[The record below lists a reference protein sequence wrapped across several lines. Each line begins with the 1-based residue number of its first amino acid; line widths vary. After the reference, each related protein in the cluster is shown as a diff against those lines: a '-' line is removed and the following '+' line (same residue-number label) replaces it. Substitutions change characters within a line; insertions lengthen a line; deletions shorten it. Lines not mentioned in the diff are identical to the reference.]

1 MDSNKTESCK
11 GEIILYQPNESLKL
25 EVQIENDTVWLT
37 QQQMAELFGVKQP
50 AVSKHLNN
58 IFKEGELDKASVHS
72 ILEYTA
78 ADGKSYKTQ
87 FYSLDAILS
96 VGYRVNSKNATKF
109 RQWANKILKDYLL
122 RGYSVNRQLVELQG
136 YTDNRFLQIEKRL
149 DEHQQQI
156 DFFVRTNIPPH
167 EGCVFEGH
175 LLEGRE
181 VAEMIIKSAKHEV
194 ILIDPYIGSDT
205 LHILEARQK
214 NVSATIYTEKVNN
227 NILTLQHN
235 HETEYGKCRR
245 INIFQYKTNFHDR
258 FLIIDETVYHF
269 GASIKDL
276 GKRLFAFDVI
286 HLSKSLIMGEVV

>member
-1 MDSNKTESCK
+1 MDSNKTESRK

-37 QQQMAELFGVKQP
+37 QQQIAELFGVKQP

-58 IFKEGELDKASVHS
+58 IFKEGELNKASVHS

-205 LHILEARQK
+205 LHILEARQR

-245 INIFQYKTNFHDR
+245 IDIFQYKTNFHDR

-286 HLSKSLIMGEVV
+286 HLSKDLIMGEVV

>member
-156 DFFVRTNIPPH
+156 DFFVRTNIPSH

-205 LHILEARQK
+205 LHILEARQR

-276 GKRLFAFDVI
+276 GKRLFAFDVS
-286 HLSKSLIMGEVV
+286 HLSKNLIMGEVV

>member
-37 QQQMAELFGVKQP
+37 QQQIAELFGVKQP

-58 IFKEGELDKASVHS
+58 IFKEGELNKASVHS

-205 LHILEARQK
+205 LHILEARQR

-286 HLSKSLIMGEVV
+286 HLSKNLIMGEVV

>member
-11 GEIILYQPNESLKL
+11 GEIILYQPNESLRL

-37 QQQMAELFGVKQP
+37 QQQMAELFLTTKQN
-50 AVSKHLNN
+50 VSLHINN
-58 IFKEGELDKASVHS
+58 IFKEQELSQHSVVKDFLTTAS
-72 ILEYTA
+72 
-78 ADGKSYKTQ
+78 DGKKYKTK
-87 FYSLDAILS
+87 YYNLDVIIS
-96 VGYRVNSKNATKF
+96 VGYRVKSQRGTQF
-109 RQWANKILKDYLL
+109 RIWANKILKDYLL

-286 HLSKSLIMGEVV
+286 HLSKNLIMGEVV

>member
-58 IFKEGELDKASVHS
+58 IFKEGELNKASVHS

-286 HLSKSLIMGEVV
+286 HLSKNLIMGEVV

>member
-205 LHILEARQK
+205 LHILEARQR

-269 GASIKDL
+269 GASIKNL
-276 GKRLFAFDVI
+276 GKRLFAFDII
-286 HLSKSLIMGEVV
+286 HLSKNLIMGEVV

>member
-122 RGYSVNRQLVELQG
+122 RGYSVKRQLVELQG

-156 DFFVRTNIPPH
+156 YFFVRTNIPPH

-286 HLSKSLIMGEVV
+286 HLSKNLIMEEVV

>member
-11 GEIILYQPNESLKL
+11 GEIILYQPNESLRL

-109 RQWANKILKDYLL
+109 RQWANNILKDYLL

-205 LHILEARQK
+205 LHILEARQR

-245 INIFQYKTNFHDR
+245 INIYQYKTNFHDR

-286 HLSKSLIMGEVV
+286 HLSKNLIMGEVV